1 MLSIPK
7 KNVTEADVKATE
19 ARLSESFAGLK
30 KSITMIPSEV
40 ARPVTDTVRAH
51 PYASVAAAAGAG
63 FVLYSLL
70 NVLIPKTKIIE
81 REVNV
86 QPRIEVKSRRASSMA
101 SRILS
106 QVVTLATPYIT
117 SYVQNEVSRVL
128 SKREKSRP
136 PSDGEIVTG
145 P

>member
-19 ARLSESFAGLK
+19 ARLAASFAGLK
-30 KSITMIPSEV
+30 TSITTIPSQAV
-40 ARPVTDTVRAH
+40 KPVTDTVRAH

-86 QPRIEVKSRRASSMA
+86 QPQIEVKAKRTSSTA

-117 SYVQNEVSRVL
+117 SYVQNEVARVL

-136 PSDGEIVTG
+136 PSEREIVTG